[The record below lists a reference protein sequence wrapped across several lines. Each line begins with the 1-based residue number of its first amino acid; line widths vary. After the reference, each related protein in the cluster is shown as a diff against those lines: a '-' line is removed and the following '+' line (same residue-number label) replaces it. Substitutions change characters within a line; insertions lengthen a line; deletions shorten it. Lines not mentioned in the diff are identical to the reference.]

1 MSIFHVQQS
10 CLGALCAAALF
21 FLAAPAQALDLLESY
36 QAALSEDA
44 DYQAARAAANAGRE
58 ALPLARSQLLPNLS
72 ANAARTR
79 NDLET
84 ETSNLAGQTNTL
96 NSKYPSTNYSLTLRQ
111 ALYRPA
117 QYAGYLQAFAQVA
130 GSEASF
136 DKAGQDLAVR
146 VAGAYFN
153 VLLAEETLRQVESQ
167 QVAIVGQLAAAKR
180 ALEAGQ
186 GTRTDIDDAQAKLD
200 LNRAK
205 LLSARQQIDQTRHEL
220 QILVNRPVDNLR
232 PLDKQRLELHSL
244 HPIALTDW
252 IERAALASPELRE
265 MKARVEVAR
274 HETARAWAGHKP
286 TLDLIV
292 QRSISEND
300 NVTNPNSRFDNSQI
314 GVQLAVPLFAGG
326 YVSAQ
331 LRQAQA
337 VLVEAEQRHESV
349 RRKLATQ
356 VRKEYQG
363 VQEGILKV
371 QALTLAEYSTDQ
383 SVISNEKGFR
393 AGIRSRI
400 DILNAGETRGSVRL
414 ELARERVLYAM
425 SRVRLLA
432 LSGELNE
439 AAIAGMN
446 RWLAE

>member
-1 MSIFHVQQS
+1 MWIFRMRQS
-10 CLGALCAAALF
+10 RLNALWAAALF
-21 FLAAPAQALDLLESY
+21 CLAAPAQALDLLESY
-36 QAALSEDA
+36 QAALNEDA

-58 ALPLARSQLLPNLS
+58 ALPMARAQLLPNLS
-72 ANAARTR
+72 ANATR
-79 NDLET
+79 MQNDLTT
-84 ETSNLAGQTNTL
+84 ETLNLAGQPSTL
-96 NSKYPSTNYSLTLRQ
+96 NSKYPSTNYALTLRQ
-111 ALYRPA
+111 PLYRPA
-117 QYAGYLQAFAQVA
+117 QYAGYLQAIARVA
-130 GSEASF
+130 SSEASF

-167 QVAIVGQLAAAKR
+167 QVAIVGQLAASKR

-186 GTRTDIDDAQAKLD
+186 GTRTDIDDAQARLD

-205 LLSARQQIDQTRHEL
+205 LLGARQQIDQARHEL

-244 HPIALTDW
+244 HPTVLTDW
-252 IERAALASPELRE
+252 IERAALASPELRD
-265 MKARVEVAR
+265 MKARVEAAR
-274 HETARAWAGHKP
+274 HETARAQAGHKP

-292 QRSISEND
+292 QRTISASD
-300 NVTNPNSRFDNSQI
+300 NVTNPNSRFNNSQI

-326 YVSAQ
+326 FVSAQ

-337 VLVEAEQRHESV
+337 ALDEAEQRHESV
-349 RRKLATQ
+349 RRKLAAQ

-371 QALTLAEYSTDQ
+371 QALTLAEYSADQ
-383 SVISNEKGFR
+383 AVISNEKGFL
-393 AGIRSRI
+393 AGTRSRI
-400 DILNAGETRGSVRL
+400 DILNAGETRGNVRL
-414 ELARERVLYAM
+414 ELARERLLYAM
-425 SRVRLLA
+425 SRARLLA
-432 LSGELNE
+432 LCGELNE